1 LRTDERTRV
10 EDRLARRGGLIE
22 CLRAPAAL
30 VGVATDLR
38 RLAYDLGLFPSAR
51 LTVPVISVG
60 NLTAGGTGKT
70 PFVAHIVGELR
81 RRGLRPGV
89 LSRGYGARADGA
101 DADETRMLAHQL
113 GDVDHVEDPD
123 RIRGGQV
130 LVEAGVDVIVLDDG
144 FQHRR
149 LGRDLDLVLIDA
161 TRPWGL
167 PAPPEGG
174 EPVRAF
180 LPRGLLREGP
190 RALGRAHAVVLSR
203 TDQAG
208 EVAVAALRRMVE
220 RYAPGVPILEGTHR
234 PVGLTDPQGAS
245 VGLDALAGTEVDLV
259 SAVGNPDAFEATV
272 VALGARVCEHRRFPD
287 HHAFAPGDLKGLGGG
302 RMLLTTAKDSVKLT
316 EGSEAFVLGVE
327 FAVTRGEAVLE
338 ALLDAL
344 PQSVSRSERAALHE
358 GLHG

>member
-1 LRTDERTRV
+1 LAAPSRPDSPSSSGPLRTDERTRV

-190 RALGRAHAVVLSR
+190 R
-203 TDQAG
+203 
-208 EVAVAALRRMVE
+208 
-220 RYAPGVPILEGTHR
+220 GT
-234 PVGLTDPQGAS
+234 PAS
-245 VGLDALAGTEVDLV
+245 
-259 SAVGNPDAFEATV
+259 
-272 VALGARVCEHRRFPD
+272 
-287 HHAFAPGDLKGLGGG
+287 
-302 RMLLTTAKDSVKLT
+302 
-316 EGSEAFVLGVE
+316 
-327 FAVTRGEAVLE
+327 
-338 ALLDAL
+338 
-344 PQSVSRSERAALHE
+344 SERLRARD
-358 GLHG
+358 